1 MNNGNLYK
9 GFEVELFTGSQ
20 NNHVGVS
27 DDIEKTFTNFV
38 KEPDNRNVEYITNPE
53 KDYKV
58 SYENLLE
65 PRINLRKWLNK
76 RDLTIIPSS
85 TLCFKHNNQFQ
96 HSDKNNVY
104 HQFIQENYGT
114 SIATSS
120 VHINLGI
127 DNLDKLFAAIRLI
140 RCEASL
146 YLSISASSPFLNN
159 KLTNNHSQRWIQF
172 PKTPNNVPF
181 FNNHDMYIKWIEE
194 NIQNG
199 NMYNIRHFWSSIR
212 PNGPQRPHVLDRLE
226 LRICDYVSD
235 INLLLAITAL
245 LELRVINLFENQKTL
260 DPLITSKF
268 SMDQLTKICDQN
280 ENNAA
285 QNSLDAELTHWRDG
299 KKMICR
305 EWIKNVLADLSLTA
319 KKLNMDHL
327 LKPIYKVLEEGN
339 QSMKWIKQYKEG
351 LSVEDI
357 MKYAIQDM
365 IKSEEEKTKRGRIK
379 QTFGPWSLRRLYF
392 QHHV

>member
-1 MNNGNLYK
+1 MNNGNLSK

-20 NNHVGVS
+20 NTHVGVS
-27 DDIEKTFTNFV
+27 DDIEKTFSNFV

-58 SYENLLE
+58 SYKNLLE

-76 RDLTIIPSS
+76 KDLTIIPSS
-85 TLCFKHNNQFQ
+85 TLCFKHNKQFQ
-96 HSDKNNVY
+96 RSDKNNVY
-104 HQFIQENYGT
+104 HQFIQDNYGI

-127 DNLDKLFAAIRLI
+127 DNLDKLFTAIRLI

-172 PKTPNNVPF
+172 PKTPSRVPF
-181 FNNHDMYIKWIEE
+181 FYNHNSYIKWIEK

-199 NMYNIRHFWSSIR
+199 NMHNIRHFWSSIR
-212 PNGPQRPHVLDRLE
+212 PNGPQRPHLLDRLE

-235 INLLLAITAL
+235 INLLLGITAL
-245 LELRVINLFENQKTL
+245 LELRVIHLFENLKTL
-260 DPLITSKF
+260 DPLITTKF
-268 SMDQLTKICDQN
+268 SMDHLIKICDQN
-280 ENNAA
+280 EIRAA
-285 QNSLDAELTHWRDG
+285 RNSLDAELIHWRDG

-305 EWIKNVLADLSLTA
+305 DWIKNVLADLSLTA
-319 KKLNMDHL
+319 EKLNMDHL

-357 MKYAIQDM
+357 MKYASQDM
-365 IKSEEEKTKRGRIK
+365 IKNEEESI
-379 QTFGPWSLRRLYF
+379 
-392 QHHV
+392 